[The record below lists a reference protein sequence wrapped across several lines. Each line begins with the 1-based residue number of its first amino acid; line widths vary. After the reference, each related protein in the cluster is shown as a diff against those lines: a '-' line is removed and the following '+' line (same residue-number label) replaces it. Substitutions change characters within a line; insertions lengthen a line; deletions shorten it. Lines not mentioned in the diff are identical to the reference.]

1 MYFLGLG
8 LILLGLKWLEISVF
22 ASWDW
27 WLVLSPFLL
36 AVLWWSW
43 ADQSGYSKNKT
54 GRGEGCRGRV
64 RNTSSPDLLASDPAL
79 HDGGLA
85 LPV

>member
-8 LILLGLKWLEISVF
+8 LILLGLKWLVISVF

-43 ADQSGYSKNKT
+43 ADQSGYSKKKESEKMDQ
-54 GRGEGCRGRV
+54 RKRDRIEKSR
-64 RNTSSPDLLASDPAL
+64 AAL
-79 HDGGLA
+79 REPPQRRH
-85 LPV
+85 